1 MESIVRAD
9 CKDFVPKVIDLLST
23 MYCLPGGPSEGH
35 CSTGKLQVF
44 NKDGEYGIKLG
55 RVLGFSDVFG
65 YSLVHQNW
73 KFVFELFAEVTQ
85 GF

>member
-1 MESIVRAD
+1 MQIVRLGHLH
-9 CKDFVPKVIDLLST
+9 VPEVIDLLNT
-23 MYCLPGGPSEGH
+23 IYCLAGALLRV
-35 CSTGKLQVF
+35 TILQEVLLF
-44 NKDGEYGIKLG
+44 NKDVEYGIKLG

-65 YSLVHQNW
+65 YSLVLENW

>member
-9 CKDFVPKVIDLLST
+9 CKDFVPEVIDPSQHNVLSAW
-23 MYCLPGGPSEGH
+23 GPSEGH
-35 CSTGKLQVF
+35 CSTGKPQVF